1 MTNRTHRVSRIG
13 LLGVA
18 LTTLLSPA
26 GILISSAIATTAL
39 VGGLALHAQ
48 RSTPVDP
55 EVHPRLPALFPP
67 DGRRLATAA
76 PETILIEYQGE
87 NIPIVLVDDSNSQY
101 TQQRLDPI
109 QLASG
114 NPTTTPAN
122 PGLEQ
127 HHRDYS
133 PGASQSGNGPG
144 VGLGN
149 GDNPHASKNHPSSES
164 KPTIPSTQGELPVI
178 PQPVDEKDQGKSPE
192 TPKSKIV
199 ESEDKTPARPE
210 ITALLSDQEP
220 LAQVTRETEETQR
233 NSAAIPEPSVL
244 GLMGLGL
251 VAMAW
256 MGRRQ
261 RALLRRA

>member
-87 NIPIVLVDDSNSQY
+87 NMPIVLVDDSNSQY

-109 QLASG
+109 PLASD
-114 NPTTTPAN
+114 NPLTSPAN
-122 PGLEQ
+122 PGSEQ
-127 HHRDYS
+127 HRRGHF

-149 GDNPHASKNHPSSES
+149 GDNPHASKNHPPSES
-164 KPTIPSTQGELPVI
+164 NPTIPSTQGELPVI
-178 PQPVDEKDQGKSPE
+178 PQPVDEKDPGKSPE
-192 TPKSKIV
+192 TPKSKTV
-199 ESEDKTPARPE
+199 ESDDNTPPPPK
-210 ITALLSDQEP
+210 ITTLSDD
-220 LAQVTRETEETQR
+220 QVPPSLTHETGETQR
-233 NSAAIPEPSVL
+233 NFAAIPEPSVP
-244 GLMGLGL
+244 GLMGLGA
-251 VAMAW
+251 VAMLW

-261 RALLRRA
+261 RLQLRRA